1 MEPDVISSEY
11 SPKVGITADPRKPA
25 MVQAVVVRMRVRTA
39 SRSKSGIGGFGF
51 SRESAAQYP
60 RQAVPQALS
69 ANAASRNFGGRPSI
83 AAIAVPTAASAPAHV
98 VRLIMM

>member
-1 MEPDVISSEY
+1 
-11 SPKVGITADPRKPA
+11 
-25 MVQAVVVRMRVRTA
+25 MVQAVVVRSRVMMA
-39 SRSKSGIGGFGF
+39 SKRKSGRGGFGF

-98 VRLIMM
+98 VRLIMMEVV